1 MKNNKTRK
9 TIIGIVLMVCCV
21 SLITMFASA
30 FCNAIS
36 VKTVEG
42 KFYHDMKLTDYD
54 GITDTYYQFR
64 ADDNSV
70 WWILT
75 AEEIGEIPDT
85 TTKYSLKYNNNFT
98 TECDCPEEWDCECY
112 CYDDEF
118 IGIRKLKQ

>member
-1 MKNNKTRK
+1 MKNDKTK
-9 TIIGIVLMVCCV
+9 KVIISIVVTICCI
-21 SLITMFASA
+21 SLIAVFASA
-30 FCNAIS
+30 FCSSIS

-42 KFYHDMKLTDYD
+42 RFYHDMELTDYD
-54 GITDTYYQFR
+54 GVTDTYYQFR

-70 WWILT
+70 WWVLT
-75 AEEIGEIPDT
+75 ANEIGEVPDT
-85 TTKYSLKYNNNFT
+85 TTKYSLRYNNNFT